1 LLLIRTIEI
10 FLYLYYTIK
19 LSAENKIGYLSLLK
33 KATLR
38 FYEELND
45 FLPAHRKKKRFTQ
58 TFIDRTSVKDLIE
71 SFGVPHTEVDL
82 ILVNGKSV
90 NFIYLVNNGDDIA
103 VYPEFELFDV
113 SNLQKLRPKPL
124 RKPKFV
130 LDVHLGTLAKYLRML
145 GFDSLYNNSYIDEE
159 IVKIS
164 LNEKRAIL
172 TKDREILKRSEV
184 TRGYWIR
191 KTKAIE
197 QLEEVIQR
205 FNLKNMINEFS
216 RCLVCNSVLK
226 IISKEKIINRLPK
239 KVSEWQNEFYYCK
252 QCDKIFWKGSHHTK
266 MKGII
271 EKIKM
276 L

>member
-1 LLLIRTIEI
+1 M
-10 FLYLYYTIK
+10 
-19 LSAENKIGYLSLLK
+19 LK
-33 KATLR
+33 NVTLR

-45 FLPAHRKKKRFTQ
+45 FLPTHRKKKRFLH

-90 NFIYLVNNGDDIA
+90 NLKYLVNDGDDIA
-103 VYPEFELFDV
+103 VYPEFESFDV

-130 LDVHLGTLAKYLRML
+130 LGVHLGTLAKYMRML
-145 GFDSLYNNSYIDEE
+145 SFDLLYNNSYIDEE
-159 IVKIS
+159 IIKIS
-164 LNEKRAIL
+164 LEEKRAIL

-197 QLEEVIQR
+197 QLEEVLRR
-205 FNLKNMINEFS
+205 FNLTNMINEFS
-216 RCLVCNSVLK
+216 RCLVCNSMLK
-226 IISKEKIINRLPK
+226 IISKEKAINRLPK
-239 KVSEWQNEFYYCK
+239 
-252 QCDKIFWKGSHHTK
+252 
-266 MKGII
+266 
-271 EKIKM
+271 
-276 L
+276 